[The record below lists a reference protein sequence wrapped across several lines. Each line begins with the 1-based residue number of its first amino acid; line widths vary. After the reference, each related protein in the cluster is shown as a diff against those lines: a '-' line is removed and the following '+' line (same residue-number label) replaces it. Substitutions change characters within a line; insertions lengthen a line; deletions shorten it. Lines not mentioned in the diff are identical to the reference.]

1 MSGWDLL
8 LVVLRKLSKLNYF
21 QLLHPIFDF
30 IFLFGYFIHVT
41 NILSIISNPRC
52 NLFDVHSCFLP

>member
-21 QLLHPIFDF
+21 QPLHPIFDF
-30 IFLFGYFIHVT
+30 IFLFGYFISRHKYFKY
-41 NILSIISNPRC
+41 NK
-52 NLFDVHSCFLP
+52 